1 MAVAYMDR
9 QVVSRGAGQSVLA
22 KAAYNSCSSLSASE
36 GQKDY
41 THKQGLAYEAILT
54 HDGTAAPA
62 RGVFWRG
69 VESRETRKNAQIAYS
84 YVAALPV
91 EVDRERQIA
100 IAQDYARW
108 IMDRYGCSAADVC
121 IHHPVKRRRGANLKK
136 ENPHVHILTPT
147 RDKDGN
153 KIRLFNDRNDLKAA
167 RKAWEQIVN
176 RHLQYAGIDARI
188 SMDNAATQLHQIDDD
203 IRQLRARET
212 ELENELSAIKGA
224 IEDGRKI
231 EEDRT
236 RYRDVEK
243 SASSQPRQN
252 TIRTDQQGHSRSA
265 AIRGAEERNQRL
277 AVRNGAGAEE
287 HRASPGTYR
296 GAAEP
301 RRSPGNTPNP
311 RVLGGHRGQA
321 GDIGNRLS
329 QSVGGEIA
337 AIADRIAGRIDGLRY
352 ERQAQRHASQITA
365 MSEHIASMID
375 GVRYGRQAEWQ
386 QQQQHEETEALR
398 L

>member
-22 KAAYNSCSSLSASE
+22 KAAYNSCSSLSTSE

-176 RHLQYAGIDARI
+176 RHLQDARVDARI

-203 IRQLRARET
+203 IRALKARE
-212 ELENELSAIKGA
+212 EALQNELTAIRGA

-236 RYRDVEK
+236 RYRDAEK
-243 SASSQPRQN
+243 SASSKSRQN
-252 TIRTDQQGHSRSA
+252 PHGTDQQRNIGSKN
-265 AIRGAEERNQRL
+265 IRRVEETNRRF
-277 AVRNGAGAEE
+277 ADRDGAGAEE
-287 HRASPGTYR
+287 HRASPGAHRRT
-296 GAAEP
+296 AEP
-301 RRSPGNTPNP
+301 GRSPDNPSNTGI
-311 RVLGGHRGQA
+311 LSGHRGQA
-321 GDIGNRLS
+321 GNIGDRLS
-329 QSVGGEIA
+329 QPVGEIA

-386 QQQQHEETEALR
+386 QQQHEETDALR

>member
-1 MAVAYMDR
+1 MAVAYLDR
-9 QVVSRGAGQSVLA
+9 QVISRGAGQSILA
-22 KAAYNSCSSLSASE
+22 KAAYNSCASLSASD

-41 THKQGLAYEAILT
+41 SLKQGLAYEAILT

-108 IMDRYGCSAADVC
+108 IMNRYGCSAADVC
-121 IHHPVKRRRGANLKK
+121 IHHPVKRRRDADRKK

-147 RDKDGN
+147 RDKNGN
-153 KIRLFNDRNDLKAA
+153 KIRLFRDKNDLKEV

-176 RHLQYAGIDARI
+176 RHLQDAGIDARI

-203 IRQLRARET
+203 IRALKARE
-212 ELENELSAIKGA
+212 EALQNELTAIKGA
-224 IEDGRKI
+224 IEDGGETK
-231 EEDRT
+231 EDRT
-236 RYRDVEK
+236 RYKHAEA
-243 SASSQPRQN
+243 SASGNPRQDQRGTGQTRN
-252 TIRTDQQGHSRSA
+252 SRSPNIRGVEEGNRRLAGRDGAGLEEYRGSPGTNRSA
-265 AIRGAEERNQRL
+265 AE
-277 AVRNGAGAEE
+277 
-287 HRASPGTYR
+287 S
-296 GAAEP
+296 
-301 RRSPGNTPNP
+301 RRSPGNTPDP
-311 RVLGGHRGQA
+311 RILGGHRGQA
-321 GDIGNRLS
+321 DDGRNGLS
-329 QSVGGEIA
+329 QSVGEIA

-386 QQQQHEETEALR
+386 QQQHEEKETLR